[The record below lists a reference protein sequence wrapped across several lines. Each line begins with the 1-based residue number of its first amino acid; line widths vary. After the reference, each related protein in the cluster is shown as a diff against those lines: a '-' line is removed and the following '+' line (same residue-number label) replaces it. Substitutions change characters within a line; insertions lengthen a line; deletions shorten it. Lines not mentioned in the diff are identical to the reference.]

1 MEFIASVPPRSAA
14 AAMASARTPATL
26 PSPASPASADDD
38 ETPEKRRFRKRRA
51 SLIELQAAEEL
62 HKLEKSAHT
71 TGTGHSSVMDRVAAI
86 QTMLER
92 EEASTAKEEVE
103 LMQKEKVAL
112 ELQLRE
118 VNGSIDS
125 LTRELGGP
133 SEQAGEAGEAGEA
146 GKSESG
152 ETQEAEGTDRFE
164 AVRAECK
171 ALDKQKAVLQRQEKA
186 LNAQIER
193 VVAISKGDVRVTPQ
207 QLADLKVGGRVR
219 Q

>member
-1 MEFIASVPPRSAA
+1 M
-14 AAMASARTPATL
+14 
-26 PSPASPASADDD
+26 
-38 ETPEKRRFRKRRA
+38 
-51 SLIELQAAEEL
+51 
-62 HKLEKSAHT
+62 
-71 TGTGHSSVMDRVAAI
+71 
-86 QTMLER
+86 
-92 EEASTAKEEVE
+92 
-103 LMQKEKVAL
+103 
-112 ELQLRE
+112 
-118 VNGSIDS
+118 NGSIDS

-133 SEQAGEAGEAGEA
+133 PEQAGEAGEA

-171 ALDKQKAVLQRQEKA
+171 ALDKQKALLQRQEKA

>member
-1 MEFIASVPPRSAA
+1 MEFIAGSTLVA

-26 PSPASPASADDD
+26 PSPA
-38 ETPEKRRFRKRRA
+38 RFRKRRA

-133 SEQAGEAGEAGEA
+133 SEQAGEAGEAG
-146 GKSESG
+146 KSESG

-193 VVAISKGDVRVTPQ
+193 VVAISRGDVRVTPQ

>member
-1 MEFIASVPPRSAA
+1 MEFIASGSVPPRSAA

-26 PSPASPASADDD
+26 DDD

-133 SEQAGEAGEAGEA
+133 SEQAGEAGEAG
-146 GKSESG
+146 KSESG

-193 VVAISKGDVRVTPQ
+193 VVAISRGDVRVTPQ

>member
-1 MEFIASVPPRSAA
+1 
-14 AAMASARTPATL
+14 MASIRTPATFS
-26 PSPASPASADDD
+26 SPASPASPTSADDN
-38 ETPEKRRFRKRRA
+38 ETPDQRRFRKRRA

-133 SEQAGEAGEAGEA
+133 PEQAGEAGEA

-171 ALDKQKAVLQRQEKA
+171 ALDKQKALLQRQEKA